1 MFENLIKILQDEITK
16 LNSTIAESEKS
27 YDLLKKFLD
36 NGFDI
41 FKGNDNLFDIS
52 KAEAFLKLYVS
63 EEEINNTKM
72 GLMVLN
78 NCHGNY
84 NNEFGNYALSFL
96 ATISKKIEYIR
107 ENIKKINNDRKVT
120 IQSYR
125 KILRK
130 FSLVDGS
137 LIDFID
143 SLELKDLFDLLKKVG
158 FDDYTTILK
167 LNEESII
174 LYDKKLK
181 IIKTVEENRKRI
193 LKKKDSQPK
202 IKEDN
207 KGKAKEEELN
217 KKIYEARD
225 ILVKHSNKI
234 DSTFAE
240 LFMEVSMIITDID
253 ALKELADT
261 FIDNIE
267 KRDYYLLFIKLVIDS
282 PNKRT
287 TSDMEMLNFAMDEV
301 SRYDELI
308 IQSEKDKEREK
319 NAREE
324 FLNSSEIRNL
334 LSYIENLI
342 NNSNLSLLSEYDQKR
357 INWINNN
364 IFDSDSNF
372 LPENVDTSIGILDG
386 NNDLTIS
393 LCILSKIKEIRSL
406 LDDENLTVSTVQNI
420 THKLQ
425 ELLKIYNTYLDSTEI
440 LDGNNNTYL
449 NTIKNICSID
459 GSPTGIQIV
468 FLPLEEDGDITTVED
483 FAYSH
488 ETKNK
493 YDWYGDWFK
502 TLLSVLM
509 ELRNFS
515 LEDLSDDRLC
525 KKDVT
530 HLNTKYR
537 CRKKRNTRCVFDIL
551 KYGENTILL
560 IMAYGIK
567 NDKSLEWEYLQT
579 PKLIKIHDT
588 FVEKFNE
595 EIMLSGLD
603 NILDKYHQKGYEA
616 LVRLGIATGKIDEK
630 NSHLS
635 IPSGSNG
642 GRGGK

>member
-16 LNSTIAESEKS
+16 LNRTIVESEKACE
-27 YDLLKKFLD
+27 LLKMFLD

-41 FKGNDNLFDIS
+41 FKGDDNLFDIP
-52 KAEAFLKLYVS
+52 KAEAFLKPYVS
-63 EEEINNTKM
+63 EEEISNIKM
-72 GLMVLN
+72 GLMILN

-84 NNEFGNYALSFL
+84 SNEFGNYALSFL
-96 ATISKKIEYIR
+96 TSISKKIEYIR
-107 ENIKKINNDRKVT
+107 DNIRKINNDRKINV
-120 IQSYR
+120 QSYR

-143 SLELKDLFDLLKKVG
+143 SLELKNLFDLLKKVE

-167 LNEESII
+167 LNEESIT
-174 LYDKKLK
+174 LYERKLK
-181 IIKTVEENRKRI
+181 IIQIVQENRKRI
-193 LKKKDSQPK
+193 LKRKNSHLKDR
-202 IKEDN
+202 EDN
-207 KGKAKEEELN
+207 IDKEKEEILN
-217 KKIYEARD
+217 KKICEARD
-225 ILVKHSNKI
+225 ILAKHSNKI
-234 DSTFAE
+234 DDTFAE

-324 FLNSSEIRNL
+324 FLNSSEIRDI

-342 NNSNLSLLSEYDQKR
+342 SNSTLPLLSEYDQKR
-357 INWINNN
+357 VNWINNN

-393 LCILSKIKEIRSL
+393 LCILSKIKEAKSL
-406 LDDENLTVSTVQNI
+406 LDDENLTVSDAKNI
-420 THKLQ
+420 IYKLQ
-425 ELLKIYNTYLDSTEI
+425 NLLKIYNTYLDSTEV
-440 LDGNNNTYL
+440 LDGDNDNYL
-449 NTIKNICSID
+449 DTIKNICSLD
-459 GSPTGIQIV
+459 GSPNGIQVI
-468 FLPLEEDGDITTVED
+468 FLPLGEDSDITTVED

-515 LEDLSDDRLC
+515 LGDLSDDRLC

-530 HLNTKYR
+530 HLNTRYR

-551 KYGENTILL
+551 KYGDKTILL

-579 PKLIKIHDT
+579 PKSIKIHDT
-588 FVEKFNE
+588 FVEKFNG

-630 NSHLS
+630 DSHLS
-635 IPSGSNG
+635 ISSGNNG